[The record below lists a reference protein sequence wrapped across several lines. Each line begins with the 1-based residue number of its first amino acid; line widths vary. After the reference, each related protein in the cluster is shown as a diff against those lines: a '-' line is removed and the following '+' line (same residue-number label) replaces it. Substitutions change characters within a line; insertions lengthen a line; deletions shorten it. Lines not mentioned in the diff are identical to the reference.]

1 MNQPIPATIRI
12 LLATAIIA
20 AALPGAVLAHPG
32 FDEEMRA
39 VNAGIAANPRDA
51 TLALRRGELRRMSGD
66 FAAAR
71 ADYDRAR
78 RVDPDLAA
86 VDLCL
91 GTMLVQEGRPK
102 EALRALDRFLAR
114 EPDHAGA
121 LAARGRARL
130 ALGDPAAAARDFTR
144 AIDRAPERYPPS
156 PDLYLDRARAIASL
170 GEARVPEAIR
180 GLDDGIARLGHPVA
194 LELYAIDLEVRR
206 RRTGAAL
213 ARLDHIA
220 QRSPRKEA
228 WLARRGAIL
237 VRAERKAEAREAYE
251 GARDAIGALPPSR
264 RSTRATARLETEIA
278 AALARLGAAGPGREA
293 RAP

>member
-1 MNQPIPATIRI
+1 MKHSIRAAVPIVLAAVLIAVAIPRAARAHAGIDEEIRDVDRR
-12 LLATAIIA
+12 IA
-20 AALPGAVLAHPG
+20 ARPG
-32 FDEEMRA
+32 
-39 VNAGIAANPRDA
+39 DA
-51 TLALRRGELRRMSGD
+51 ELVLRRGELHRIHGD

-78 RVDPDLAA
+78 RLDPDLAA

-91 GTMLVQEGRPK
+91 CTMLVQEGRPK
-102 EALRALDRFLAR
+102 EALRAIDRFLAR
-114 EPDHAGA
+114 EPDHSGA

-130 ALGDPAAAARDFTR
+130 ALGDPAAAVEDFTR
-144 AIDRAPERYPPS
+144 AIERAPERFPPS
-156 PDLYLDRARAIASL
+156 PDLYLDRARALASL
-170 GEARVPEAIR
+170 GDARLGDAIR
-180 GLDDGIARLGHPVA
+180 GLDDGIARLGDPVA

-206 RRTGAAL
+206 DRTEAAL
-213 ARLDHIA
+213 ARLDQIA
-220 QRSPRKEA
+220 ARSTRKEA

-237 VRAERKAEAREAYE
+237 EHAGRMEEARDAYE
-251 GARDAIGALPPSR
+251 GARNAIGSLPPSR